1 MKYSPLFAATMVVCA
16 VGSVAAAEYKAG
28 SIEIDHAWS
37 RATPKGASTGAGYL
51 TIRDPGVKF
60 LIAAS
65 IPPLRAI
72 TPGSRIFVR
81 SAHSSGTRIT
91 LIRAGTVAIGYR
103 VEAVG
108 ARATEQGAG
117 PVHMH

>member
-1 MKYSPLFAATMVVCA
+1 M
-16 VGSVAAAEYKAG
+16 
-28 SIEIDHAWS
+28 
-37 RATPKGASTGAGYL
+37 PKGAATGAGYL
-51 TIRDPGVKF
+51 TIRDPRVKF

-91 LIRAGTVAIGYR
+91 LIRAGTVAIEYR

-108 ARATEQGAG
+108 ARATEQGVG
-117 PVHMH
+117 PERLLAEPARKPEPAHIPGQHRPDG

>member
-1 MKYSPLFAATMVVCA
+1 M
-16 VGSVAAAEYKAG
+16 
-28 SIEIDHAWS
+28 
-37 RATPKGASTGAGYL
+37 PKGAATGAGYL

-91 LIRAGTVAIGYR
+91 LIRAGTVAIEYA

-108 ARATEQGAG
+108 ARATEQGGG
-117 PVHMH
+117 PMHMH